1 MSAGALH
8 PVTAGGLSAHLIV
21 QVLAVIVQGI
31 ATSALLKRVAEG
43 GRDEMTEVLIA
54 CWFAARRF
62 AQAPGLQDLS
72 LSPAASA
79 MP

>member
-8 PVTAGGLSAHLIV
+8 PVTAEGLPAHL
-21 QVLAVIVQGI
+21 IVQGI
-31 ATSALLKRVAEG
+31 ATNALPKRVAEG
-43 GRDEMTEVLIA
+43 GRDEMTEVLIT

>member
-8 PVTAGGLSAHLIV
+8 PVTAGGLPAHL
-21 QVLAVIVQGI
+21 IVQGI
-31 ATSALLKRVAEG
+31 ATNALLKRVAEG